1 MQLIYIHEMTSLSNL
16 AANVLLTTTG
26 KVSVKEG
33 IVKIAMLFSIR
44 LLSQIRLWYTPR
56 RIRRAPGRYLVESVC
71 KAAAYS
77 RKSHM

>member
-33 IVKIAMLFSIR
+33 IVKIAMFSIR

-56 RIRRAPGRYLVESVC
+56 RIRRAPGQYLVESVC